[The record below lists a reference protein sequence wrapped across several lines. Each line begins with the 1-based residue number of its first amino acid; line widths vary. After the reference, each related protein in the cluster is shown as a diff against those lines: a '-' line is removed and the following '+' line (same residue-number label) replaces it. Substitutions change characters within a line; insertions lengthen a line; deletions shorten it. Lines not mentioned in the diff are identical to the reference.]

1 MSLINR
7 KLVLAARPEGLI
19 KESDFRLEE
28 SEVPALNEGEF
39 LVQTKFL
46 SLAPVMKF
54 YMLDGAGIE
63 KPLQLGETMR
73 GRGVGEVVQSNH
85 PGFQKGDFVGG
96 KFGWQEY
103 VVSKGTAYDM
113 MYKFDVDGLS
123 PSTALGVLG
132 VTGFTSYFGLYD
144 VGGLKE
150 NENVLV
156 SSAAGGVGSSLGF
169 LSKIKGAKVVGL
181 TSTDE
186 KKKLLTEKLGYDFAI
201 NYKTENISEQLDKYF
216 PEGVDV
222 YFDNVGGKILD
233 EALSK
238 LRRYARVVCCGR
250 ISTYKDSLKAQEYE
264 LKNWH
269 MVGASRAKMEG
280 FFIYDFEPQF
290 AEAKKDMIQWIKEG
304 KLKYQEDILEGLEK
318 MPEALNRLFEGKN
331 IGKQLVKIN

>member
-1 MSLINR
+1 MTLINKR
-7 KLVLAARPEGLI
+7 LVLAARPSGLI
-19 KESDFRLEE
+19 KNSDFRMEE
-28 SEVPALNEGEF
+28 AKVPDIQDGEF
-39 LVQTKFL
+39 LVKTKYL

-73 GRGVGEVVQSNH
+73 GRGVGEVIDSRH
-85 PGFQKGDFVGG
+85 PDFQKGDFVGG

-113 MYKFDVDGLS
+113 MYKFDVEGLS

-132 VTGFTSYFGLYD
+132 VTGFTSYFGLYH
-144 VGGLKE
+144 VGALKE
-150 NENVLV
+150 NENILV

-169 LSKIKGAKVVGL
+169 LSKIKSGKVVGL
-181 TSTDE
+181 TSTNE

-201 NYKTENISEQLDKYF
+201 NYKIENISEQLDKYF
-216 PEGVDV
+216 PEGIDV
-222 YFDNVGGKILD
+222 YFDNVGGEILD
-233 EALSK
+233 LALSK

-250 ISTYKDSLKAQEYE
+250 ISTYKDSLKTQEYQ

-269 MVGASRAKMEG
+269 KVGSNRAKMEG
-280 FFIYDFEPQF
+280 FFIYDFEAQF
-290 AEAKKDMIQWIKEG
+290 AEAKKEMIGWIKEG
-304 KLKYQEDILEGLEK
+304 RLKYQEDILQGLEK

-331 IGKQLVKIN
+331 IGKQLVKVN